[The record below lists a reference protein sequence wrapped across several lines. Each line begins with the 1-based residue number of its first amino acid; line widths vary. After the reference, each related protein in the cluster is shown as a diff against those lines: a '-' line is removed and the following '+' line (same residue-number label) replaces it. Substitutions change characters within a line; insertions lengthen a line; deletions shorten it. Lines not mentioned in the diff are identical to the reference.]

1 LRVDNIEPDSSN
13 FVTISNLAQVDSSVY
28 ADTADYARNAA
39 TDTVNSDSI
48 NVDNLKVNNR
58 ADVDTVLF
66 SLAFKVMVD
75 PDSAILSAYRINQL
89 LTAELAGYPTF
100 AEEMSSI
107 DSAITAIDS
116 TKITDNK
123 LGISDINSLSGIL
136 GEKAT
141 AAELTGY
148 PTFTQEMSSID
159 SAITAIDSTK
169 ITDNKLGISD
179 INSLSSV
186 LDSKATTAEL
196 TGYPTFTQEV
206 SSIDSAITAIDS
218 TKITD
223 NKLGVSDINS
233 LSGTLDSKAA
243 KSANETI
250 TGTWGFDETISG
262 SIDGN
267 AATATKADST
277 DGGAQYADRANY
289 ADTSG
294 LGPIATNSDRG
305 TVIVGSGLSVT
316 AGGTIS
322 VAGAGGS
329 AYADSIVKVG
339 VRVTGDSVAMEAQVK
354 STVQEY
360 IYIPSIGFVADT
372 TMTIDQNDSMD
383 VFLDTEGAETVIVA
397 RAKESAVGGQNL
409 VFQAFVENP
418 QTFLGVDSLSVTYN
432 TTHASADSNKLKI
445 YVGTLNRFTGAVTI
459 TDSSAEVSSAAY
471 TSQALYIGDNSVG
484 KDDVIIVRFRT
495 WSINESKMVRL
506 KRMYLVY

>member
-1 LRVDNIEPDSSN
+1 MSRNILIWIVFAILSLTVSAGASEYWIKGHLRVDSTLRVDNIEPDSSN

-66 SLAFKVMVD
+66 SLAFKAMVD

-89 LTAELAGYPTF
+89 LT
-100 AEEMSSI
+100 
-107 DSAITAIDS
+107 
-116 TKITDNK
+116 
-123 LGISDINSLSGIL
+123 
-136 GEKAT
+136 
-141 AAELTGY
+141 AELTGY